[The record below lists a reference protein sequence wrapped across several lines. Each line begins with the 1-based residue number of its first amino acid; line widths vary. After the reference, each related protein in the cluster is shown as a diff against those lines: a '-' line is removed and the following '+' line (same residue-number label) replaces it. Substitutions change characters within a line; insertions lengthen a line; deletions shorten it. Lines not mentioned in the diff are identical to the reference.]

1 MLGAETVKDF
11 QHLPVLLRETLED
24 FSLLSRVDGAKFL
37 DGTLG
42 LGGHSRALLEAH
54 PGLELLGLDRDAEA
68 LGIAR
73 ERLAPFGGRVH
84 TVHCRFSQFAQ
95 ALDQTGWERVDGAL
109 IDIGVSSLQLDED
122 ARGFSLRGDAPLDM
136 RMDKDSAGPTARDI
150 VNGWDMGAL
159 RDLVASCGEDPMAGR
174 IARAVCEAR
183 ARAPI
188 ETTGQLAEIVSR
200 AYPAGWR
207 AKARRHPATR
217 TFQAL
222 RMAVND
228 ELGELSRF
236 LDAILSRL
244 NIGGRLAVLT
254 FHSLE
259 DRMVKQRMRQWAEG
273 CLCPKYAKACT
284 CGHVPEVKVL
294 HKKPLAAQ
302 PDELAR
308 NPRASSA
315 KLRCAEKIAE
325 RVDRR
330 AERKEAGL

>member
-1 MLGAETVKDF
+1 MAGAETVKDF
-11 QHLPVLLRETLED
+11 RHIPVLLRETLED
-24 FSLLSRVDGAKFL
+24 FSPLSRKDGARFL

-42 LGGHSRALLEAH
+42 LGGHAKAMLEAC
-54 PGLELLGLDRDAEA
+54 PGLELLGLDRDTEA
-68 LGIAR
+68 LGMAR
-73 ERLAPFGGRVH
+73 ERLAPFGDRVH
-84 TVHCRFSQFAQ
+84 AVHCRFSQFEE
-95 ALDQTGWERVDGAL
+95 ALDQTGWDRIDGAL

-122 ARGFSLRGDAPLDM
+122 ARGFSLYADAPLDM
-136 RMDKDSAGPTARDI
+136 RMDKNGAGPTARDI
-150 VNGWDMGAL
+150 VNGRDMGAL
-159 RDLVASCGEDPMAGR
+159 RDLIASLGEDPMAGR
-174 IARAVCEAR
+174 IAKAICEAR
-183 ARAPI
+183 AKAPI
-188 ETTGQLAEIVSR
+188 ETTGQLAEIVS
-200 AYPAGWR
+200 ASYPADWR

-228 ELGELSRF
+228 ELGELAGF

-244 NIGGRLAVLT
+244 NIGGRVAVLT

-273 CLCPKYAKACT
+273 CLCPKYVKACT
-284 CGHVPEVKVL
+284 CGHVPEVRVL
-294 HKKPLAAQ
+294 HKKPLTAQ

-325 RVDRR
+325 HVDRR
-330 AERKEAGL
+330 AECREAGL

>member
-1 MLGAETVKDF
+1 MAGAETVKDF
-11 QHLPVLLRETLED
+11 RHIPVLLRETLED
-24 FSLLSRVDGAKFL
+24 FSPLSRKDGARFL

-42 LGGHSRALLEAH
+42 LGGHAKAMLEAC
-54 PGLELLGLDRDAEA
+54 PGLELLGLDRDTEA
-68 LGIAR
+68 LGMAR
-73 ERLAPFGGRVH
+73 ERLAPFGDRVH
-84 TVHCRFSQFAQ
+84 AVHCRFSQFEE
-95 ALDQTGWERVDGAL
+95 ALDQTGWDRIDGAL

-122 ARGFSLRGDAPLDM
+122 ARGFSLYADAPLDM
-136 RMDKDSAGPTARDI
+136 RMDKNGAGPTARDI
-150 VNGWDMGAL
+150 VNGRDMGAL
-159 RDLVASCGEDPMAGR
+159 RDLIASLGEDPMAGR
-174 IARAVCEAR
+174 IAKAICEAR
-183 ARAPI
+183 AKAP
-188 ETTGQLAEIVSR
+188 AD
-200 AYPAGWR
+200 WR

-228 ELGELSRF
+228 ELGELAGF

-244 NIGGRLAVLT
+244 NIGGRVAVLT

-273 CLCPKYAKACT
+273 CICPKYVKACT
-284 CGHVPEVKVL
+284 CGHVPEVMVL
-294 HKKPLAAQ
+294 HKKPLTAQ

-325 RVDRR
+325 HVDRR
-330 AERKEAGL
+330 AECREAGL

>member
-1 MLGAETVKDF
+1 MAGAETVKDF
-11 QHLPVLLRETLED
+11 RHIPVLLRETLED
-24 FSLLSRVDGAKFL
+24 FSPLSRKDGARFL

-42 LGGHSRALLEAH
+42 LGGHAKAMLEAC
-54 PGLELLGLDRDAEA
+54 PGLELLGLDRDTEA
-68 LGIAR
+68 LGMAR
-73 ERLAPFGGRVH
+73 ERLAPFGDRVH
-84 TVHCRFSQFAQ
+84 AVHCRFSQFEE
-95 ALDQTGWERVDGAL
+95 ALDQTGWDRIDGAL

-122 ARGFSLRGDAPLDM
+122 ARGFSLYADAPLDM
-136 RMDKDSAGPTARDI
+136 RMDKNGAGPTARDI
-150 VNGWDMGAL
+150 VNGRDMGAL
-159 RDLVASCGEDPMAGR
+159 RDLIASLGEDPMAGR
-174 IARAVCEAR
+174 IAKAICEAR
-183 ARAPI
+183 AKAPI
-188 ETTGQLAEIVSR
+188 ETTGQLAEIVS
-200 AYPAGWR
+200 ASYPADWR

-228 ELGELSRF
+228 ELGELAGF

-244 NIGGRLAVLT
+244 NIGGRVAVLT

-273 CLCPKYAKACT
+273 CICPKYVKACT
-284 CGHVPEVKVL
+284 CGHVPEVRVL
-294 HKKPLAAQ
+294 HKKPLTAQ

-325 RVDRR
+325 HIDRR
-330 AERKEAGL
+330 AECREAGL

>member
-1 MLGAETVKDF
+1 MAGAETVKDF
-11 QHLPVLLRETLED
+11 RHIPVLLRETLED
-24 FSLLSRVDGAKFL
+24 FSPLSRKDGARFL

-42 LGGHSRALLEAH
+42 LGGHAKAMLEAC
-54 PGLELLGLDRDAEA
+54 PGLELLGLDRDTEA
-68 LGIAR
+68 LGMAR
-73 ERLAPFGGRVH
+73 ERLAPFGDRVH
-84 TVHCRFSQFAQ
+84 AVHCRFSQFEE
-95 ALDQTGWERVDGAL
+95 ALDQTGWDRIDGAL

-122 ARGFSLRGDAPLDM
+122 ARGFSLRADAPLDM

-183 ARAPI
+183 TRAPI

-228 ELGELSRF
+228 ELGELAGF

-244 NIGGRLAVLT
+244 NIGGRVAVLT

-273 CLCPKYAKACT
+273 CICPKYVKACT
-284 CGHVPEVKVL
+284 CGHVTEVRVL
-294 HKKPLAAQ
+294 HKKPLTAQ

-315 KLRCAEKIAE
+315 KLRCVEKIAE
-325 RVDRR
+325 HVDRR
-330 AERKEAGL
+330 AECREAGL